1 MTIRTRIWRPGH
13 GPGEVFIWRAD
24 DASDAADAQR
34 RIIEALRLG
43 RSVLSSPVLE

>member
-1 MTIRTRIWRPGH
+1 MVIRTRIFRPGH
-13 GPGEVFIWRAD
+13 GQGEVFIWRAD
-24 DASDAADAQR
+24 DAAEAQR